1 MFCPSRHALVQP
13 GISSSYSVLMQHL
26 KYLVEILFVCEIFSS
41 HHEAIAMVR
50 NLWWSCR
57 GRKVKKL
64 LLIVAADPQG
74 ALVSNQS
81 LVTIHCKLFNC
92 LLLGVKQ
99 TGSFR
104 WQGTA
109 IFQVKLQKQEIYK
122 GGTYFIRF
130 LHLLLRPLLML
141 QFKNKRYRTLEF

>member
-1 MFCPSRHALVQP
+1 MGKQTNKQKININFLTSKKNDKRMFCPSRHALVQP

-64 LLIVAADPQG
+64 LLIMAADPPR
-74 ALVSNQS
+74 S
-81 LVTIHCKLFNC
+81 
-92 LLLGVKQ
+92 
-99 TGSFR
+99 TGEQLESR
-104 WQGTA
+104 D
-109 IFQVKLQKQEIYK
+109 
-122 GGTYFIRF
+122 
-130 LHLLLRPLLML
+130 H
-141 QFKNKRYRTLEF
+141 TL